1 MYNLVAVKSDTKD
14 KAEEARMEK
23 IRLMIVDDNRGFV
36 EVLSQHFKN
45 IEDVEVVG
53 TARDGAEAISF
64 MESMSPDVV
73 LLDMV
78 MPKLDGMGVLEHVF
92 QSPTFQ
98 NQPKPKFIM
107 ISSFAQEMMIQK
119 AMLLGAS
126 YFMIKPFDLITLT
139 QRIRTV
145 ANEGRLYILQESY
158 AESYATGTTGPAY
171 SYAPV
176 FAPKEKT
183 LTKEQEESKKE
194 VNVTRLMLEIGVPA
208 NIRGYQ
214 YLRDGIMIAVDNPQV
229 INAITKVLYPCI
241 AKNYETTP
249 SRVERAM
256 RHAIEVA
263 WNRGKVDVFHQVFG
277 YSINTR
283 KGKPTNGEF
292 IAMIADRVRLK
303 MC

>member
-1 MYNLVAVKSDTKD
+1 
-14 KAEEARMEK
+14 MEK

-36 EVLSQHFKN
+36 EVLSEHFKTVN
-45 IEDVEVVG
+45 DVEVVA
-53 TARDGAEAISF
+53 TATDGAEAISLI
-64 MESMSPDVV
+64 ESVTPDVV
-73 LLDMV
+73 LLDMI

-92 QSPTFQ
+92 HAPNFK
-98 NQPKPKFIM
+98 NVPKPRFIM
-107 ISSFAQEMMIQK
+107 ISSFVQEIMIQK
-119 AMLLGAS
+119 AMFLGAS
-126 YFMIKPFDLITLT
+126 YFMIKPFDLVTLT

-145 ANEGRLYILQESY
+145 ANEGKLYVLQESY
-158 AESYATGTTGPAY
+158 VEAQNYATGTMGAAY
-171 SYAPV
+171 SYAPIFPV
-176 FAPKEKT
+176 IEPKAHT
-183 LTKEQEESKKE
+183 DNSQLE

-214 YLRDGIMIAVDNPQV
+214 YLRDGILMAVEDAQV

-241 AKNYETTP
+241 AKKYETTP

-263 WNRGKVDVFHQVFG
+263 WSRGQVEVFHQVFG
-277 YSINTR
+277 YSINTG

-292 IAMIADRVRLK
+292 IAMLADRVRLK

>member
-1 MYNLVAVKSDTKD
+1 
-14 KAEEARMEK
+14 MEK

-36 EVLSQHFKN
+36 EVLSEHFKST
-45 IEDVEVVG
+45 EDVEVVG
-53 TARDGAEAISF
+53 TARDGAEAINL
-64 MESMSPDVV
+64 MESAAPDVV
-73 LLDMV
+73 LLDMI

-92 QSPTFQ
+92 QAPTFQ
-98 NQPKPKFIM
+98 NRPKPKFIM
-107 ISSFAQEMMIQK
+107 VSSFAQEMMIQK
-119 AMLLGAS
+119 AMFLGAS
-126 YFMIKPFDLITLT
+126 YFMIKPFDLVTLT

-145 ANEGRLYILQESY
+145 ANEGKLYVLQESY
-158 AESYATGTTGPAY
+158 VGTQSYATGTTGAAY

-176 FAPKEKT
+176 FSPIERKDPQE
-183 LTKEQEESKKE
+183 LEESQKE

-214 YLRDGIMIAVDNPQV
+214 YLRDGIMIAVEKPQV

-241 AKNYETTP
+241 AKKYETTP

-263 WNRGKVDVFHQVFG
+263 WSRGQVDTFHQVFG
-277 YSINTR
+277 YSINTG